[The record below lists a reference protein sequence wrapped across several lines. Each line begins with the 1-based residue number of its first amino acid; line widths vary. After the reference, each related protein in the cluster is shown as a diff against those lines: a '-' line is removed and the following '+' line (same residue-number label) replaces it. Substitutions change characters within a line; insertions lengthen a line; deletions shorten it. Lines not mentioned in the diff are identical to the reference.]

1 MTATR
6 HAYSAP
12 SAPPVD
18 IRRPSRWLAALVI
31 PVGPAAVAVLR
42 WRLPYTTVD
51 DPREVVAA
59 VTAHPEAH
67 SLVLWLGLIAIL
79 TLVPGVLWVGRLTRR
94 HAPRLTAGALLLLVP
109 GYLSLSWITAG
120 DLLLWAGVHQALDAD
135 ALTTLYSATHPTS
148 AVAEGLF
155 ILGHVIGTIILG
167 VALWRSR
174 RIPRW
179 AALLTIV
186 SQPLHVVAA
195 VVLAS
200 PQLDLVAW
208 GMNAIGFAA
217 AAVAI
222 LRTADHEWDLPWHDS
237 FSPPVAT
244 TAPLGC

>member
-6 HAYSAP
+6 HAASVS

-18 IRRPSRWLAALVI
+18 VRRWSRWLAALVI

-51 DPREVVAA
+51 DPSTVVAA
-59 VTAHPEAH
+59 VTAHPESQ

-94 HAPRLTAGALLLLVP
+94 HVPRLTAAALLLLVP
-109 GYLSLSWITAG
+109 GYLALSWLTAG
-120 DLLLWAGVHQALDAD
+120 DLLLWAGAQHAVDAD
-135 ALTTLYSATHPTS
+135 TLTTLYSAMHPTS
-148 AVAEGLF
+148 AIAGGLF
-155 ILGHVIGTIILG
+155 VLGHVIGTIVLG

-174 RIPRW
+174 RVPRW

-200 PQLDLVAW
+200 PSLDLLAW
-208 GMNAIGFAA
+208 GLNAIGVATA
-217 AAVAI
+217 SVAI
-222 LRTADHEWDLPWHDS
+222 LGTADHEWDLPPAPH
-237 FSPPVAT
+237 
-244 TAPLGC
+244 TAPQ

>member
-1 MTATR
+1 MTTTG
-6 HAYSAP
+6 HASSVSWHP
-12 SAPPVD
+12 KVD
-18 IRRPSRWLAALVI
+18 VRRPSRWLAALVI

-42 WRLPYTTVD
+42 WRLPYSTVD

-59 VTAHPEAH
+59 VTAHPDAH

-94 HAPRLTAGALLLLVP
+94 HAPRLTAAALLLLVP
-109 GYLSLSWITAG
+109 GYLALSWITAG
-120 DLLLWAGVHQALDAD
+120 DLLLWAGAHQVIDAD
-135 ALTTLYSATHPTS
+135 TLTTLYSTTHPTS

-155 ILGHVIGTIILG
+155 VLGHVIGTIILG

-186 SQPLHVVAA
+186 SQPLHFVAA
-195 VVLAS
+195 VVLVS
-200 PQLDLVAW
+200 PSLDLLAW
-208 GMNAIGFAA
+208 GMNAIGFAT

-222 LRTADHEWDLPWHDS
+222 LGTADHEWDLP
-237 FSPPVAT
+237 PAPY
-244 TAPLGC
+244 TAPQ